1 MNVLDLH
8 RAAGEAKAA
17 NVTRPATAIV
27 HDSPDA
33 RLVIFRLG
41 PGQSVAPHRSAS
53 SVTLTV
59 IAGCGFASG
68 DGGER
73 PIAPGAAVVYAPN
86 EIHGMRAADEPLVLL
101 ATIAPRPG
109 DRSRAGGA

>member
-8 RAAGEAKAA
+8 RAAGDAKAA
-17 NVTRPATAIV
+17 SATRPATAIV

-41 PGQSVAPHRSAS
+41 PGQSV
-53 SVTLTV
+53 
-59 IAGCGFASG
+59 
-68 DGGER
+68 
-73 PIAPGAAVVYAPN
+73 
-86 EIHGMRAADEPLVLL
+86 GMRAADEPLVLL

-109 DRSRAGGA
+109 DRSRAGAA